1 MRTNLDYLRSMSDD
15 STELIIELIDIFNDQ
30 VIEFSSNLQKYLNN
44 KDYDA
49 LGKLAHK
56 AKSSVSI
63 MGMSELSGKLRELEI
78 HTKTATNIED
88 YQEYVNFFKA
98 ESLEAIKELND
109 YRNKINQ
116 L

>member
-1 MRTNLDYLRSMSDD
+1 MSGD
-15 STELIIELIDIFNDQ
+15 STELIVELIDIFNDQ
-30 VIEFSSNLQKYLNN
+30 VIEFSSNLQSYLDK

-63 MGMSELSGKLRELEI
+63 MGMSELSGKLKDLEMDV
-78 HTKTATNIED
+78 KTATNIEG

-98 ESLEAIKELND
+98 ESLEAVKELND
-109 YRNKINQ
+109 YKNKINQ
-116 L
+116 LK